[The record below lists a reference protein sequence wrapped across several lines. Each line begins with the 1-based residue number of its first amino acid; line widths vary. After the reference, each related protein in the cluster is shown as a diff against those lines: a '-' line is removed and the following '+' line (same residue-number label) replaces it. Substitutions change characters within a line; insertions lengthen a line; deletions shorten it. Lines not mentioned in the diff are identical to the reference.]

1 MAQIGLDR
9 ELLTVQC
16 DYRVRRR
23 QGEIYSRAQTDFRH
37 KDINGVDYT
46 GDYCRAEEQIYRNSY
61 PSRHALESQ
70 TGEKLRD
77 YKHGE
82 ERRREQNG
90 RLEGRCDRDYRA
102 EARSLNEH
110 GVMNE
115 RAAEQRVGE

>member
-1 MAQIGLDR
+1 MRDVR
-9 ELLTVQC
+9 ENGRGNEKRIFGIIL
-16 DYRVRRR
+16 RRR
-23 QGEIYSRAQTDFRH
+23 ICTGADGAGWNDSVEA
-37 KDINGVDYT
+37 

-61 PSRHALESQ
+61 PSRHALESHA
-70 TGEKLRD
+70 GENLRD

-102 EARSLNEH
+102 ETRSLNEH